1 MLILALERGKVF
13 IGAYKVDP
21 LENGQYNIYVNVKI
35 FYLMNE
41 KCRPE
46 SVYDW

>member
-21 LENGQYNIYVNVKI
+21 LENGQYNIYVKRKD
-35 FYLMNE
+35 FLSDE
-41 KCRPE
+41 
-46 SVYDW
+46 